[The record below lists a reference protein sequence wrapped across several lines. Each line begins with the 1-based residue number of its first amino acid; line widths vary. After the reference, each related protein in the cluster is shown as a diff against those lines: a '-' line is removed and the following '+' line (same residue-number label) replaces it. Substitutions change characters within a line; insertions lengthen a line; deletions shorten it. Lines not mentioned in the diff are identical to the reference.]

1 MAKRKRLTAIAPN
14 LMKIL
19 KEQRKMLKLER
30 DHTNKLSKILKKQAE
45 IMNGQHKL
53 IVDLKTTIEK
63 SNKKM
68 KDFLDSKD

>member
-1 MAKRKRLTAIAPN
+1 MAKAKRLTAIAPN

-30 DHTNKLSKILKKQAE
+30 DHTNKLSKILKRQAE

-53 IVDLKTTIEK
+53 IVELKTIIEK

>member
-1 MAKRKRLTAIAPN
+1 MAKGKRRTAIAPN

-53 IVDLKTTIEK
+53 IVELKTTIEN

>member
-1 MAKRKRLTAIAPN
+1 MAKAKRLTAIAPN

-30 DHTNKLSKILKKQAE
+30 DHTNKLSEILKRQAE

-53 IVDLKTTIEK
+53 IVELKTTIEN

>member
-1 MAKRKRLTAIAPN
+1 MAKAKRLTAIAPN

-30 DHTNKLSKILKKQAE
+30 DHTNKLSKILKRQAE

-53 IVDLKTTIEK
+53 IVDLKTIIEK